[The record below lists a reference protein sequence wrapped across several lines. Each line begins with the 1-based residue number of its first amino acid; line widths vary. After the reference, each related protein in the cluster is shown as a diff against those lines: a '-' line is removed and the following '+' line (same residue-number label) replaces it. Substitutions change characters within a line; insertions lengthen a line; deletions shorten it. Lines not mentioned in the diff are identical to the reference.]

1 MLALHL
7 WPERLLWQ
15 GLRQYPAHLRIDL
28 LPGFQGNGTAGPQLI
43 DTVCASVAEAGVG
56 GAHVCVVSKN
66 VKALDFY
73 ERIGFTC
80 VEVDEP
86 GGVTYL
92 GRAV

>member
-1 MLALHL
+1 VRRHAGRPDARPASLARAL
-7 WPERLLWQ
+7 
-15 GLRQYPAHLRIDL
+15 
-28 LPGFQGNGTAGPQLI
+28 
-43 DTVCASVAEAGVG
+43 
-56 GAHVCVVSKN
+56 VSKN